1 MSGPGTMNGP
11 RATGAPLVEFDDLK
25 LEIETFDGTLRV
37 LDGVTFSLGARET
50 LGIVG
55 ETGCGKSV
63 TARSL
68 LRLLPMPPARFAG
81 GAIRFEGEDLTKVR
95 ERRLR
100 RIRGQRIA
108 LIPQD
113 PMTYLNPVLSVGRQL
128 TDVVAARQKARPPGQ
143 RLGRAGRRRRA
154 AELLAQV
161 QLPHPERQLE
171 AYPHELSGG
180 MRQRVLI
187 AMALAGEPALLVA
200 DEPTTAL
207 DVTIQGQ
214 VLRLIHE
221 LVERLGLA
229 VLLISHDLGVVAK
242 VCRRIVVMYAGTIV
256 EDAPTAALL
265 ARPLHP
271 YTQGLLKAIPKLHG
285 DSGRLPG
292 IPGAI
297 PNLLD
302 PPSGCRFRPRCPLAT
317 EICAREKPPVVE
329 AEPGHRVACHRY
341 PGPPVE
347 ADFEVP
353 R

>member
-1 MSGPGTMNGP
+1 MSE
-11 RATGAPLVEFDDLK
+11 GAPLLEFDNLK
-25 LEIETFDGTLRV
+25 LEIDSFDGRLQV
-37 LDGVTFSLGARET
+37 LDGISFALAPHET

-63 TARSL
+63 TVRSL
-68 LRLLPMPPARFAG
+68 LHLLPMPPARFAE
-81 GAIRFEGEDLTKVR
+81 GAIRYKGHDLTRAGER
-95 ERRLR
+95 EMR
-100 RIRGQRIA
+100 RIRGHEIA

-113 PMTYLNPVLSVGRQL
+113 PMTYLNPVLSIGRQVI
-128 TDVVAARQKARPPGQ
+128 DVIAARQRGRPTAE
-143 RLGRAGRRRRA
+143 RLDRAGLRQRA
-154 AELLAQV
+154 AELLAEV
-161 QLPHPERQLE
+161 QLPHPERLLD
-171 AYPHELSGG
+171 AYPHALSGG

-187 AMALAGEPALLVA
+187 AMALAGEPTLLVA

-214 VLRLIHE
+214 ILRLIHQ

-265 ARPLHP
+265 ANPLHP

-285 DSGRLPG
+285 DSGRLQS
-292 IPGAI
+292 IPGSI

-302 PPSGCRFRPRCPLAT
+302 PPAGCRFQPRCPLAK
-317 EICAREKPPVVE
+317 EICARQKPPTVE
-329 AEPGHRVACHRY
+329 AAPGHRVACHHY

-347 ADFEVP
+347 AIYD
-353 R
+353 

>member
-1 MSGPGTMNGP
+1 M
-11 RATGAPLVEFDDLK
+11 TGNAPLLEFDALE
-25 LEIETFDGTLRV
+25 LEIDSFDGRLEV
-37 LDGVTFSLGARET
+37 LDGVSFRLAAHET

-63 TARSL
+63 TVRSL
-68 LRLLPMPPARFAG
+68 LRLLPMPPARFVG
-81 GAIRFEGEDLTKVR
+81 GAIRFKGRDLTRVS
-95 ERRLR
+95 ERQMR
-100 RIRGQRIA
+100 RIRGQEIA

-128 TDVVAARQKARPPGQ
+128 TDVIAARQKGRPAAE
-143 RLGRAGRRRRA
+143 RLDRAGRRRRA
-154 AELLAQV
+154 VELLTQV
-161 QLPHPERQLE
+161 QLPDPEQQLE
-171 AYPHELSGG
+171 TYPHALSGG

-214 VLRLIHE
+214 VLRLIHR

-256 EDAPTAALL
+256 EDAPTAELL

-285 DSGRLPG
+285 ESGRLQG
-292 IPGAI
+292 IPGSI

-302 PPSGCRFRPRCPLAT
+302 PPPGCRFQPRCPLAL
-317 EICAREKPPVVE
+317 EICAREKPPAIE
-329 AEPGHRVACHRY
+329 AAPGHRVACHRY

-347 ADFEVP
+347 AVYG
-353 R
+353 

>member
-1 MSGPGTMNGP
+1 MSE
-11 RATGAPLVEFDDLK
+11 GAPLLEFDNLK
-25 LEIETFDGTLRV
+25 LEIDSFDGRLQV
-37 LDGVTFSLGARET
+37 LDGISFSLAPHET

-55 ETGCGKSV
+55 ETGCGKTV
-63 TARSL
+63 TVRSL
-68 LRLLPMPPARFAG
+68 LHLLSMPPARFAE
-81 GAIRFEGEDLTKVR
+81 GAIRYKGRDLTRAGER
-95 ERRLR
+95 EMR
-100 RIRGQRIA
+100 RIRGHEIA

-113 PMTYLNPVLSVGRQL
+113 PMTYLNPVLSIGRQVI
-128 TDVVAARQKARPPGQ
+128 DVIAARQRGRPTAE
-143 RLGRAGRRRRA
+143 RLDRAGLRRRA
-154 AELLAQV
+154 AELLAEV
-161 QLPHPERQLE
+161 QLPHPERLLD
-171 AYPHELSGG
+171 AYPHALSGG

-214 VLRLIHE
+214 ILRLIHQ

-265 ARPLHP
+265 ANPLHP

-285 DSGRLPG
+285 NSGRLQG
-292 IPGAI
+292 IPGSI

-302 PPSGCRFRPRCPLAT
+302 PPAGCRFQPRCPLAK
-317 EICAREKPPVVE
+317 EICARQKPPTVE
-329 AEPGHRVACHRY
+329 AAPGHRVACHHY

-347 ADFEVP
+347 ARYD
-353 R
+353 

>member
-1 MSGPGTMNGP
+1 MNDQK
-11 RATGAPLVEFDDLK
+11 PLLEFDALRLDFD
-25 LEIETFDGTLRV
+25 TFDGRLQV
-37 LDGVTFSLGARET
+37 LDGISFTLAPHET

-63 TARSL
+63 TVRSL
-68 LRLLPMPPARFAG
+68 LRLLPMPPARFTD
-81 GAIRFEGEDLTKVR
+81 GAIRFKDKDITQASEGAM
-95 ERRLR
+95 RRLR
-100 RIRGQRIA
+100 GHEIA

-113 PMTYLNPVLSVGRQL
+113 PMTYLNPVLTIGQQL
-128 TDVVAARQKARPPGQ
+128 TDVIAARQKGRPAQ
-143 RLGRAGRRRRA
+143 DRLDRRA
-154 AELLAQV
+154 QRARAVELLTEV
-161 QLPHPERQLE
+161 QLPHPERLLNT
-171 AYPHELSGG
+171 YPHALSGG
-180 MRQRVLI
+180 MRQRILI
-187 AMALAGEPALLVA
+187 AMALAGEPSLLVA

-214 VLRLIHE
+214 ILRLIHQ

-256 EDAPTAALL
+256 EDAPTADLL
-265 ARPLHP
+265 ENPLHP

-285 DSGRLPG
+285 DSGRLQG

-302 PPSGCRFRPRCPLAT
+302 PPSGCRFRPRCPLAMD
-317 EICAREKPPVVE
+317 ICARQKPPAVE
-329 AEPGHRVACHRY
+329 AAPGHRVACHHY

-347 ADFEVP
+347 ATYE
-353 R
+353 